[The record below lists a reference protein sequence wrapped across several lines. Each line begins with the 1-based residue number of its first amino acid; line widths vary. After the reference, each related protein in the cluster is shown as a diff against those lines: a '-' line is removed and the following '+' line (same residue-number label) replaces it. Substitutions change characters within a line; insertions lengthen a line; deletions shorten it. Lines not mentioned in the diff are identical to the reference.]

1 MKNPSL
7 REEPR
12 DQNAPIMTSNREAS
26 ILGWL
31 EGTGRL
37 MDRTDA
43 SLSPEEEDG
52 EDINALISGD
62 DKGFDDVDD
71 DVSSPED

>member
-7 REEPR
+7 REQPR
-12 DQNAPIMTSNREAS
+12 EQNAPILASDQDAS

-43 SLSPEEEDG
+43 SSSQDEEEDG
-52 EDINALISGD
+52 EDINSLISGD
-62 DKGFDDVDD
+62 DKGFDEEEEETN
-71 DVSSPED
+71 PEE

>member
-7 REEPR
+7 REQPR
-12 DQNAPIMTSNREAS
+12 EQHAPILASDQDAS

-37 MDRTDA
+37 MDRGDDGNN
-43 SLSPEEEDG
+43 PEEEEDG

-62 DKGFDDVDD
+62 DKAFDDDMDD
-71 DVSSPED
+71 ESDD

>member
-7 REEPR
+7 REQPR
-12 DQNAPIMTSNREAS
+12 EQHAPILASDQDAS

-37 MDRTDA
+37 MDRGDDGNN
-43 SLSPEEEDG
+43 PEEEDG

-62 DKGFDDVDD
+62 DKAFDDDMDD
-71 DVSSPED
+71 ESDD

>member
-1 MKNPSL
+1 MYNPSL

-12 DQNAPIMTSNREAS
+12 KKPAAVIPLQQDAS

-37 MDRTDA
+37 
-43 SLSPEEEDG
+43 LSRDSSEFDYLDQGEEINDLMTGEDG
-52 EDINALISGD
+52 
-62 DKGFDDVDD
+62 GFDDLEEDD
-71 DVSSPED
+71 DLDLDD